1 MDIKKK
7 IEELVEKIQSDK
19 ELQAKFQKDPV
30 AALEIL
36 LGVDLPEDQIQQLI
50 DGIKLKLTADN
61 IGSAL
66 GALGGLFGK
75 KD

>member
-30 AALEIL
+30 TALESL

>member
-30 AALEIL
+30 AALESL
-36 LGVDLPEDQIQQLI
+36 LGVDLPEDQIQQLV

-66 GALGGLFGK
+66 GTLGGLFGK
-75 KD
+75 KN

>member
-30 AALEIL
+30 AALESL
-36 LGVDLPEDQIQQLI
+36 LGVDLPEDQIQQLVE
-50 DGIKLKLTADN
+50 GIKLKLTADN

-75 KD
+75 KN

>member
-19 ELQAKFQKDPV
+19 ELQAQFQKEPV
-30 AALEIL
+30 AALESL

>member
-19 ELQAKFQKDPV
+19 ELQKQFQKEPV
-30 AALEIL
+30 AALEKL
-36 LGVDLPEDQIQQLI
+36 LGVDLPDDQVQQLI
-50 DGIKLKLTADN
+50 DGIKLKLTADS
-61 IGSAL
+61 IG
-66 GALGGLFGK
+66 GALSGLGSLFGK

>member
-19 ELQAKFQKDPV
+19 ELQAQFQKEPV
-30 AALEIL
+30 AALESL
-36 LGVDLPEDQIQQLI
+36 LGVDLPEDQIQQLVE
-50 DGIKLKLTADN
+50 GIKLKLTADN

-75 KD
+75 KN

>member
-30 AALEIL
+30 AALESL
-36 LGVDLPEDQIQQLI
+36 LGVDLPEDRIQQLV

-66 GALGGLFGK
+66 GTLDSLFGK
-75 KD
+75 KN

>member
-7 IEELVEKIQSDK
+7 IEELVEKIQSGK
-19 ELQAKFQKDPV
+19 ELQTKFQKDPV

-50 DGIKLKLTADN
+50 DGIKLTLTADN

>member
-19 ELQAKFQKDPV
+19 ELQAQFQKEPV
-30 AALEIL
+30 AALESL
-36 LGVDLPEDQIQQLI
+36 LGVDLPEDQIQQII

>member
-19 ELQAKFQKDPV
+19 ELQAQFQKEPV
-30 AALEIL
+30 AALESL

-75 KD
+75 KG

>member
-30 AALEIL
+30 AALETL
-36 LGVDLPEDQIQQLI
+36 LGIDLPEDQINQLVE
-50 DGIKLKLTADN
+50 GIKLKLTADN

-66 GALGGLFGK
+66 GTLSGLFGK
-75 KD
+75 KN

>member
-30 AALEIL
+30 AALESL

-75 KD
+75 KN

>member
-30 AALEIL
+30 AALETL
-36 LGVDLPEDQIQQLI
+36 LDIDLPEDQINQLVE
-50 DGIKLKLTADN
+50 GIKLKLTADN

-66 GALGGLFGK
+66 GALSGLFGK
-75 KD
+75 KN

>member
-19 ELQAKFQKDPV
+19 ELQKQFQKEPV
-30 AALEIL
+30 AALEKL
-36 LGVDLPEDQIQQLI
+36 LGVDLPDDQVQQLI
-50 DGIKLKLTADN
+50 DGIKLKLTADS
-61 IGSAL
+61 IGGAL
-66 GALGGLFGK
+66 SGLGGLFGK

>member
-30 AALEIL
+30 AALESL
-36 LGVDLPEDQIQQLI
+36 LGVDLPEDQIQQLVE
-50 DGIKLKLTADN
+50 GIKLKLTADN

-66 GALGGLFGK
+66 GGLFGK
-75 KD
+75 KN

>member
-30 AALEIL
+30 AALESL
-36 LGVDLPEDQIQQLI
+36 LGVDLPEDQIQQLVE
-50 DGIKLKLTADN
+50 GIKLKLTADN

>member
-19 ELQAKFQKDPV
+19 ELQAQFQKEPV
-30 AALEIL
+30 AALESL
-36 LGVDLPEDQIQQLI
+36 LGVDLPEDQIQQLVE
-50 DGIKLKLTADN
+50 GIKLTLTADN

-75 KD
+75 KN

>member
-7 IEELVEKIQSDK
+7 IEELVEKIQSNK
-19 ELQAKFQKDPV
+19 ELQAQFQKEPV
-30 AALEIL
+30 AALESL

>member
-19 ELQAKFQKDPV
+19 ELQAQFQKEPV
-30 AALEIL
+30 AALESL

-75 KD
+75 KN